1 MENDEQ
7 IGLKAKR
14 KLEFIGG
21 KLTNSITKKGVIP
34 ATISTWEMINSMI
47 TF

>member
-1 MENDEQ
+1 MEKDVQ
-7 IGLKAKR
+7 IGLKAKS
-14 KLEFIGG
+14 KLEFVDE

-34 ATISTWEMINSMI
+34 ALISTWEMINSMI